1 MSIVLKVAQVALKT
15 FVDNITVQVVENLLI
30 NDLWELFSPV
40 DVGSM
45 PSETV
50 AKIAEE
56 TSESQALRQ
65 QLTRKLAILEK
76 GLEVCQRYSSP
87 RTLLAP
93 PGKDERP
100 KTRRGRSKHGKPES
114 KEPSGSLVAPG
125 TVSSTVCLLILL
137 FASV

>member
-1 MSIVLKVAQVALKT
+1 MALKT

-30 NDLWELFSPV
+30 KDLWALFSPV

-45 PSETV
+45 PSETI

-65 QLTRKLAILEK
+65 QLTRKLSILEK

-100 KTRRGRSKHGKPES
+100 KPQRTRTKRGKPEINES
-114 KEPSGSLVAPG
+114 SGSLTAPS
-125 TVSSTVCLLILL
+125 TAPSATVCLLLL
-137 FASV
+137 LCLRLTNP